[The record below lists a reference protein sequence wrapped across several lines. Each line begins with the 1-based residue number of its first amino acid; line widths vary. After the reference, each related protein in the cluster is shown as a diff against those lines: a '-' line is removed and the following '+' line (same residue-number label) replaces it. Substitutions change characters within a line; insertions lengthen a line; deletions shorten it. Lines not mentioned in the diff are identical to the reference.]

1 MHIIGHGS
9 AGEIL
14 FGNAFLNNDT
24 ITNYQSTL
32 ASIGQS
38 LTTSGDILFYGC
50 NVASTDQGEILIKK
64 ISEITKADIASS
76 DDITGKGGDWE
87 LEKKIGIVETK
98 NVQVFE
104 YNNSLGTADAYGI
117 ASYNSD
123 VVEKHSA
130 TNFKASYSGN
140 GSNDGGQSDH
150 PNDRFM
156 ITQEQQHKTS
166 GTFSFTNTGGE
177 SQRHNYAATSVT
189 ASSTNP
195 INIYLVYL
203 NNNID
208 RLSYSSN
215 WGEITFEHEIIGIYN
230 RNRDTIAWSGVSK
243 DGATYPTSSAQK
255 FNRRGFED
263 FTTNGGNDDW
273 VVSNGNKTL
282 TLKSDNG
289 EKGDFIRVF
298 TYASL
303 PVANN
308 DTGYINEGET
318 LSVSNSAP
326 AVSGT
331 TSGSHSGD
339 VESNDTDSGG
349 HTLTIT
355 SVRKGSSEGS
365 GSSGSVGSALSGD
378 YGQLTLNPNG
388 SYSYV
393 ANNDISGLESGS
405 TVTDS
410 FNYTIS
416 DGLTSDIATITITI
430 IGQSTNDAPAADN
443 ETNSVLE
450 NNTVTV
456 TDGASDVLDGD
467 TDADDDPLTVTQI
480 AVTGSGDNAVTAS
493 STYNSGSP
501 ATVTGTYG
509 TLTIGADGTYTYVA
523 DQSAADDLDAG
534 DIVTDSFTYT
544 VSDGTATDTATLI
557 ITVTGINDA
566 PVAVDDT
573 DSVNQNT
580 TGTRSSGSK
589 LLMADDSDVDD
600 HDSFTVTQIGLT
612 GQSSS
617 GVNAG
622 SSYNSNGTSITGT
635 YGTLTVGADGTYT
648 YVAGSSN
655 GSDSFTY
662 TISDGTATDTATLII
677 TVAPNFSPTV
687 VNDTDSVTEG
697 GTVIETT
704 NGQGTVLS
712 DDSDDDG
719 DNLTVSG
726 TVSQTSA
733 TANGGSSITISSPNS
748 ASVGSAVTGYYGQL
762 TLDSD
767 GTYSYVANQSTANAL
782 DDSESGTD
790 VFTFTVSDGT
800 TTTSS
805 TITITVNGQ
814 NDAPTVVN
822 DTDSVTEG
830 GTVIETTNSQG
841 TVLSDDSD
849 DDGDNLTVSGT
860 VSQTSA
866 TANGGSSITISSP
879 NSASVGSAVTGYYGQ
894 LTLDSD
900 GTYSYVANQST
911 ADALDGGESGTDVFT
926 FTVSDGTTT
935 TSSTITI
942 TVNGIFQASST
953 VEEDGSVSVA
963 DGGSALSPSAVS
975 LAATTTSFSGSY
987 YIRFLNFNDDGT
999 KLIGLNIV
1007 NDSLYQYYLDTP
1019 YDFSSYSSVESQS
1032 IEDFNSSPYG
1042 LAFSRDGSKVYTAIT
1057 TSTEDTLVQ
1066 TSLST
1071 AWDTETVSTSADNT
1085 INLRTLFGISSS
1097 EHLRGISTSEDGT
1110 EFYIITSGDKIH
1122 QITLGTA
1129 WDISSYLTPDV
1140 EYDFSST
1147 GPSDNLGMHF
1157 SPNGKKLFIW
1167 GYDEK
1172 MYEYTLETEWHLSSG
1187 VTYEGNLS
1195 LSEINSTNYGSFT
1208 FSKDGSRLLVLDVKN
1223 GYPSHHY
1230 IKEYTLPTP
1239 FSLISVDQTIS
1250 AENITTVSSIR
1261 TGQSGGS
1268 GTTGSINT
1276 ALTGTYGQ
1284 LTIQSTG
1291 SYSYVANQDAA
1302 DALDPGDIVYDYFT
1316 INGNTELTITVVG
1329 INDTPSADNET
1340 NSVDVSSTLTVSDD
1354 DTTRILYGDTDDDT
1368 DASLTVSAIRTGS
1381 SEGAGTAGT
1390 IGSALTGSY
1399 GALTMAA
1406 DGTYTY
1412 VAGSSA
1418 GTDSFNYTVTDEFG
1432 ATDIATLTI
1441 TVNSSNAAPTA
1452 SNSTVYINENNQV
1465 SSAGD
1470 RTPSNITK
1478 VFAASDFNF
1487 SDTDGGSLSKVK
1499 ITTLESAGALE
1510 YNNGSSWVDVT
1521 EDQEITAS
1529 DISNNKLRFTPAA
1542 NSESNPTFGFKVHDG
1557 TDYSSSAYTMTIS
1570 VNAAPD
1576 VTNAT
1581 VGSTVSAGGTS
1592 SGDVHDGVADSDD
1605 DDSVLVVTGVA
1616 SGNESSNNTI
1626 ITNNTGVGSAVSG
1639 TYGSLNIAANGTYT
1653 YTASATNNIA
1663 FGANATDIFTFTTRD
1678 DESNSGSFAYDV
1690 GSITFTVASSIS
1702 LTDDTDSVNEDATV
1716 TKTGSQDDVLNDDAA
1731 DTNGLVVT
1739 HIKKDGGSN
1748 STVAGSSTY
1757 TSNGT
1762 SVTGTYGTL
1771 VIGADG
1777 SYTYTAD
1784 QDAADALD
1792 LNDQVTD
1799 VFVYTA
1805 DGATA
1810 TLTITVTGIND
1821 DPTAVN
1827 DTGYIK
1833 EGGTLTVANSA
1844 AASSGTSTGNHT
1856 GDMTDNDTDDDAS
1869 STATIT
1875 SITATTAE
1883 GNAQTTF
1890 SSNSETVTG
1899 AYGTLTINSN
1909 GSYSYVANSNISGLD
1924 AGDANITDVFT
1935 YIVSDGTATS
1945 TATLT
1950 INVIAS
1956 QDLTAR
1962 NDTGTVNEDATLE
1975 VDDGDNA
1982 NSVTAISSVRTTS
1995 ISSQETYP
2003 RDVTFNNDGTKMFVI
2018 GATDDA
2024 IDYYTLSTAYDTSTA
2039 THQADY
2045 LRGTYTTA
2053 WSLSFNND
2061 GTKLFIVDGDSTDA
2075 IYEYSL
2081 STPYDLSNLT
2091 LESSRTGLTTYP
2103 TGHFFNSDGTKL
2115 FLSFNDRTI
2124 KEYSLSV
2131 GFDLSSTF
2139 TLVDTLDISSD
2150 LTGGTRGVKFN
2161 DDGTKMFVSTEAD
2174 QKIFQYDLPTGFDL
2188 TNAALKGNVSH
2199 GLSYM
2204 TGFTFKPDGSQLFLA
2219 RSGFGKIVTY
2229 DTASP
2234 FELTD
2239 VNGEYSGDVIN
2250 TSSTANYDTD
2260 PDDDTLTI
2268 TSITAT
2274 TAGGSAQ
2281 TTFSSNTE
2289 AVTGSYGILT
2299 INSNGSYQ
2307 YAATLDAT
2315 RCT

>member
-1 MHIIGHGS
+1 MGNESIKKKPKKLFIEPLEQRIMLDGAGASTFLDLIDERNQQQITINSSNKDIYKEGDNSNKDIPFTNIARDKIRNDKKNIVFIDSAVEDYETITNSFKENTEFYLINANEDGFKRISEILTDRENIDALHLIGHGS
-9 AGEIL
+9 SGQIL

-24 ITNYQSTL
+24 IDSYQSTL
-32 ASIGQS
+32 TSIGQS

-50 NVASTDQGEILIKK
+50 NVASTEQGEILIKK

-203 NNNID
+203 NDNIN

-230 RNRDTIAWSGVSK
+230 RNMDTIAWSGVSK

-263 FTTNGGNDDW
+263 STTNGGNDDW

-318 LSVSNSAP
+318 LSVSNSAS

-355 SVRKGSSEGS
+355 SVRKGSSEGI

-378 YGQLTLNPNG
+378 YGQLTLNSNG

-704 NGQGTVLS
+704 NSQGTVLS

-953 VEEDGSVSVA
+953 VEEDGSVSVT

-975 LAATTTSFSGSY
+975 LAATTTSFSGSDL
-987 YIRFLNFNDDGT
+987 IRFLNFNDDGT
-999 KLIGLNIV
+999 KLIGLNIG

-1032 IEDFNSSPYG
+1032 ISGFNSSPKG
-1042 LAFSRDGSKVYTAIT
+1042 LAFSRDGSKVYTAISS
-1057 TSTEDTLVQ
+1057 STEDTLFQ

-1071 AWDTETVSTSADNT
+1071 AWDTETVSSSADNT
-1085 INLRTLFGISSS
+1085 INLRTLFGIGSS
-1097 EHLRGISTSEDGT
+1097 EYLRGISTSEDGT

-1208 FSKDGSRLLVLDVKN
+1208 FSKDGSRLLVLDVRSTWPK
-1223 GYPSHHY
+1223 HHY
-1230 IKEYTLPTP
+1230 IKEYTLSTP
-1239 FSLISVDQTIS
+1239 FSLISVDQTKS

-1261 TGQSGGS
+1261 TGTVAAGS
-1268 GTTGSINT
+1268 GTSGSINGT
-1276 ALTGTYGQ
+1276 TNGTYGH
-1284 LTIQSTG
+1284 
-1291 SYSYVANQDAA
+1291 
-1302 DALDPGDIVYDYFT
+1302 F
-1316 INGNTELTITVVG
+1316 
-1329 INDTPSADNET
+1329 
-1340 NSVDVSSTLTVSDD
+1340 
-1354 DTTRILYGDTDDDT
+1354 
-1368 DASLTVSAIRTGS
+1368 
-1381 SEGAGTAGT
+1381 
-1390 IGSALTGSY
+1390 
-1399 GALTMAA
+1399 
-1406 DGTYTY
+1406 
-1412 VAGSSA
+1412 
-1418 GTDSFNYTVTDEFG
+1418 
-1432 ATDIATLTI
+1432 
-1441 TVNSSNAAPTA
+1441 
-1452 SNSTVYINENNQV
+1452 
-1465 SSAGD
+1465 
-1470 RTPSNITK
+1470 
-1478 VFAASDFNF
+1478 
-1487 SDTDGGSLSKVK
+1487 
-1499 ITTLESAGALE
+1499 
-1510 YNNGSSWVDVT
+1510 
-1521 EDQEITAS
+1521 
-1529 DISNNKLRFTPAA
+1529 NNKF
-1542 NSESNPTFGFKVHDG
+1542 
-1557 TDYSSSAYTMTIS
+1557 
-1570 VNAAPD
+1570 
-1576 VTNAT
+1576 
-1581 VGSTVSAGGTS
+1581 
-1592 SGDVHDGVADSDD
+1592 
-1605 DDSVLVVTGVA
+1605 
-1616 SGNESSNNTI
+1616 
-1626 ITNNTGVGSAVSG
+1626 
-1639 TYGSLNIAANGTYT
+1639 
-1653 YTASATNNIA
+1653 
-1663 FGANATDIFTFTTRD
+1663 
-1678 DESNSGSFAYDV
+1678 
-1690 GSITFTVASSIS
+1690 
-1702 LTDDTDSVNEDATV
+1702 
-1716 TKTGSQDDVLNDDAA
+1716 
-1731 DTNGLVVT
+1731 
-1739 HIKKDGGSN
+1739 
-1748 STVAGSSTY
+1748 
-1757 TSNGT
+1757 
-1762 SVTGTYGTL
+1762 
-1771 VIGADG
+1771 
-1777 SYTYTAD
+1777 
-1784 QDAADALD
+1784 
-1792 LNDQVTD
+1792 
-1799 VFVYTA
+1799 
-1805 DGATA
+1805 
-1810 TLTITVTGIND
+1810 
-1821 DPTAVN
+1821 
-1827 DTGYIK
+1827 
-1833 EGGTLTVANSA
+1833 
-1844 AASSGTSTGNHT
+1844 
-1856 GDMTDNDTDDDAS
+1856 
-1869 STATIT
+1869 
-1875 SITATTAE
+1875 
-1883 GNAQTTF
+1883 
-1890 SSNSETVTG
+1890 
-1899 AYGTLTINSN
+1899 
-1909 GSYSYVANSNISGLD
+1909 
-1924 AGDANITDVFT
+1924 
-1935 YIVSDGTATS
+1935 
-1945 TATLT
+1945 
-1950 INVIAS
+1950 
-1956 QDLTAR
+1956 
-1962 NDTGTVNEDATLE
+1962 
-1975 VDDGDNA
+1975 
-1982 NSVTAISSVRTTS
+1982 
-1995 ISSQETYP
+1995 
-2003 RDVTFNNDGTKMFVI
+2003 
-2018 GATDDA
+2018 
-2024 IDYYTLSTAYDTSTA
+2024 
-2039 THQADY
+2039 
-2045 LRGTYTTA
+2045 
-2053 WSLSFNND
+2053 
-2061 GTKLFIVDGDSTDA
+2061 
-2075 IYEYSL
+2075 
-2081 STPYDLSNLT
+2081 
-2091 LESSRTGLTTYP
+2091 
-2103 TGHFFNSDGTKL
+2103 
-2115 FLSFNDRTI
+2115 
-2124 KEYSLSV
+2124 
-2131 GFDLSSTF
+2131 
-2139 TLVDTLDISSD
+2139 
-2150 LTGGTRGVKFN
+2150 
-2161 DDGTKMFVSTEAD
+2161 
-2174 QKIFQYDLPTGFDL
+2174 
-2188 TNAALKGNVSH
+2188 
-2199 GLSYM
+2199 
-2204 TGFTFKPDGSQLFLA
+2204 
-2219 RSGFGKIVTY
+2219 
-2229 DTASP
+2229 
-2234 FELTD
+2234 
-2239 VNGEYSGDVIN
+2239 
-2250 TSSTANYDTD
+2250 
-2260 PDDDTLTI
+2260 
-2268 TSITAT
+2268 
-2274 TAGGSAQ
+2274 
-2281 TTFSSNTE
+2281 
-2289 AVTGSYGILT
+2289 
-2299 INSNGSYQ
+2299 
-2307 YAATLDAT
+2307 
-2315 RCT
+2315 